1 MNAKV
6 TARRA
11 LGAGRAVPL
20 SPRFAGGIAPVSRWL
35 AAGGMAM
42 LLASCAGG
50 TTGGAGTGFQN
61 PLAGLSNPFSG
72 AGAADGAAPGSQPRF
87 GWPFGGGAA
96 SAPAATASGA
106 VRDPFAG
113 QGVKQPDIPEA
124 GTVKPA
130 APAATSPA
138 PAASSTTTAAPPATP
153 PATATTRAATSHT
166 VVAGE
171 TAWSIA
177 RKYGVSITELAN
189 ANALPA
195 ETMTV
200 RTGQTLTIPSAT
212 TVAAAS
218 NQVTAPGAGSPTPR
232 PPSASR
238 ALPREDTTPASA
250 KVSRPSAPDLGATR
264 TAASGGKGKLQMPV
278 TGSIVRAYS
287 KGKNEGIDLSAPAG
301 TSVKAAGGGTVAAIT
316 RDTDGVPIVVMRHE
330 GQLMTVYAGID
341 NLSVSKGDKVSAGQT
356 IGKSSKA
363 GVVHFEVRQGFE
375 SVDPEG
381 YLR

>member
-6 TARRA
+6 AARRA
-11 LGAGRAVPL
+11 LGAGRAVL
-20 SPRFAGGIAPVSRWL
+20 LAPRFAGGIAPISRWL

-50 TTGGAGTGFQN
+50 TNGSAGPGLQN

-72 AGAADGAAPGSQPRF
+72 AGAAGGAAPGSQPRF

-138 PAASSTTTAAPPATP
+138 PAASSTSTAAP

-166 VVAGE
+166 VAAGE

-177 RKYGVSITELAN
+177 RKYGVSVTELAKV
-189 ANALPA
+189 NALPA

-238 ALPREDTTPASA
+238 PLPREDTTPASA
-250 KVSRPSAPDLGATR
+250 KVNRPAAPDLGATR
-264 TAASGGKGKLQMPV
+264 TAASGSKGKLQMPV

-316 RDTDGVPIVVMRHE
+316 RDTDGVPIVVMRHD

-341 NLSVSKGDKVSAGQT
+341 NLSVSKGDNVSAGQT